1 MADYRLILSL
11 LVQDY
16 SYREIEAMAHC
27 SHRAIAKARTVA
39 DTRGLSTKPEVEALS
54 ADALDQLFTD
64 GRKSGDT
71 DFVPIDVDAVIKA
84 RIGRKKPPLK
94 VLWARYLNIPAPT
107 PSTRHYRYER
117 FCQIIAEHVRTHDLT
132 SPITHIPGHTMQVD
146 WAGTPMWLTDP
157 ITRTTTKVSIFV
169 ATLPY
174 SGMIFAYGCLDEKL
188 PAWCDAHRRA
198 FEYFGGI
205 AQVIIPDNASTASN
219 QISRY
224 DKTRDV
230 NESYAAFLEHYTTAA
245 VPTRAYKP
253 KEKANVESGV
263 KVVTNWVIHY
273 LDDRTFV
280 DGDDINEAI
289 VERVDWINDR
299 TPFRGHNRSRRDW
312 FTEDEAADLINLP
325 DLPWQEV
332 TWKKAK
338 VSRDW
343 HIQIATIKYS
353 VPATCV
359 GTIADVRI
367 VGTHLDVLAGGDVI
381 ATHRLGTKKH
391 SYVTDPDHA
400 PATQGDTTGLWTRA
414 YFLRQATKVGPH
426 TVDALTRLLD
436 AKKIE
441 AQGFRSCMN
450 ILALGKRGNRA
461 LLEAACTTITSD
473 QARPISYTAIKHQIT
488 AIRAQAKQRPSAAPD
503 EPAAPT
509 PAGPRDTR
517 RAHLTGIDQFRL
529 DTLTSNNK

>member
-1 MADYRLILSL
+1 
-11 LVQDY
+11 
-16 SYREIEAMAHC
+16 
-27 SHRAIAKARTVA
+27 
-39 DTRGLSTKPEVEALS
+39 
-54 ADALDQLFTD
+54 
-64 GRKSGDT
+64 
-71 DFVPIDVDAVIKA
+71 
-84 RIGRKKPPLK
+84 
-94 VLWARYLNIPAPT
+94 
-107 PSTRHYRYER
+107 
-117 FCQIIAEHVRTHDLT
+117 
-132 SPITHIPGHTMQVD
+132 
-146 WAGTPMWLTDP
+146 
-157 ITRTTTKVSIFV
+157 
-169 ATLPY
+169 
-174 SGMIFAYGCLDEKL
+174 
-188 PAWCDAHRRA
+188 
-198 FEYFGGI
+198 
-205 AQVIIPDNASTASN
+205 
-219 QISRY
+219 
-224 DKTRDV
+224 
-230 NESYAAFLEHYTTAA
+230 
-245 VPTRAYKP
+245 
-253 KEKANVESGV
+253 
-263 KVVTNWVIHY
+263 
-273 LDDRTFV
+273 
-280 DGDDINEAI
+280 
-289 VERVDWINDR
+289 
-299 TPFRGHNRSRRDW
+299 SRRDW

-353 VPATCV
+353 VPATYV